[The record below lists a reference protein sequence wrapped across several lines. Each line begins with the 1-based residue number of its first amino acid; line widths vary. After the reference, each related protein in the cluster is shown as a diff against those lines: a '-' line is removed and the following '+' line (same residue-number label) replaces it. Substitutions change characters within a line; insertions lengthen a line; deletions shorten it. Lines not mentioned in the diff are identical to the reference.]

1 MEGALFT
8 QKVKFPSHVRAVF
21 AIVIVAILAAS
32 RECGKHGNT
41 LYDSIFYLV
50 ILSHKINLVFAIKAK
65 EKEYVINSY
74 HNYLISVT
82 E

>member
-32 RECGKHGNT
+32 RECGKHSNT
-41 LYDSIFYLV
+41 LYDSSI
-50 ILSHKINLVFAIKAK
+50 ILIL
-65 EKEYVINSY
+65 Y
-74 HNYLISVT
+74 SVLF
-82 E
+82 